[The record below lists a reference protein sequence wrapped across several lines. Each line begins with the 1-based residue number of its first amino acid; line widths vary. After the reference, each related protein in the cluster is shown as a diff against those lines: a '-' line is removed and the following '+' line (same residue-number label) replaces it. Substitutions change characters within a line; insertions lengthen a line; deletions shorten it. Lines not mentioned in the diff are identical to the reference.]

1 MLTGFMQQH
10 NICVDITTVCSPVTT
25 SAISARNNIPLA
37 EEGTFSLTT
46 DMQCFIAG
54 FFGLCVNLI
63 PNYLHIIKYFMTS
76 EISYLMIFKGI
87 QLISRG
93 IRDEI

>member
-10 NICVDITTVCSPVTT
+10 NVLCNPLTT
-25 SAISARNNIPLA
+25 SAISARNNILLA

-54 FFGLCVNLI
+54 FFGLSVNLI
-63 PNYLHIIKYFMTS
+63 ANYLHIIKYFTAFVNFVS
-76 EISYLMIFKGI
+76 DGF
-87 QLISRG
+87 
-93 IRDEI
+93 